1 VRFKPL
7 VLVASLAL
15 LPGCKDSS
23 GPSGL
28 NGTLSFSYSGA
39 MTGNFSASGEFNP
52 LTMETAAWAAGER
65 DDVDGILFVGAAV
78 PRNSTSHDVLGI
90 EIERLSP
97 GTATISANCTTNCA
111 FVALIFGSENTGS
124 GFLLACDIEA
134 GTVTITE
141 ITTTR
146 ARGTF
151 SGNGTCFA
159 PGTGNPQAFAVAN
172 GAFDVALI
180 SAVP

>member
-39 MTGNFSASGEFNP
+39 LTGNFSASGQFNP
-52 LTMETAAWAAGER
+52 VNMETVSWAAGER
-65 DDVDGILFVGAAV
+65 DEANGILFVGAAV
-78 PRNSTSHDVLGI
+78 PRNATSHDILGI
-90 EIERLSP
+90 EIERLTP
-97 GTATISANCTTNCA
+97 GTATIAANCNTNCA
-111 FVALIFGSENTGS
+111 FVALIFGNDNTGS
-124 GFLLACDIEA
+124 SFLLGCDIET

-141 ITTTR
+141 ISTTR

-151 SGNGTCFA
+151 SGNGTCFPPA
-159 PGTGNPQAFAVAN
+159 GGNPQAFAVAN
-172 GAFDVALI
+172 GAFDVALVSTI
-180 SAVP
+180 P